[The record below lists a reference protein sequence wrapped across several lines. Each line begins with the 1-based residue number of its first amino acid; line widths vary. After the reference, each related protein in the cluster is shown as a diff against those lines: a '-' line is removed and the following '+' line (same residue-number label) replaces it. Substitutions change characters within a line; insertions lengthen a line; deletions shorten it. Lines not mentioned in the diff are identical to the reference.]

1 MAPSQPSTTTVE
13 ALDDAERHSDTPA
26 LTLSSAPDADTAT
39 DEDDGDKGAAIA
51 NEQRQ
56 VTMPYGRR
64 EGEKESM
71 ATERE
76 LRAFSCSPTVRGCL
90 SGLFSLLPPI

>member
-1 MAPSQPSTTTVE
+1 MKGKSCGGLAPSQPSTSTVE

-56 VTMPYGRR
+56 VTCLMGGGKERR
-64 EGEKESM
+64 
-71 ATERE
+71 
-76 LRAFSCSPTVRGCL
+76 RAWRRRGN
-90 SGLFSLLPPI
+90 SGHSVARRR